1 MPSNKRSALIAEYQE
16 LVDHLGTARH
26 ADLDEIK
33 QSYEQEGIKDESFAG
48 WAKRTLAEKRDAIL
62 RLLPKPEG
70 MDAPTKRKEPTMPRD
85 ENWRPRQHKAW
96 KIPYLAARRP
106 AKPPEPM
113 TRQYRRHYLGA

>member
-16 LVDHLGTARH
+16 VVETVSTAKH
-26 ADLDEIK
+26 SDLDEIK
-33 QSYEQEGIKDESFAG
+33 DNFIAEGVQDESFVG
-48 WAKRTLAEKRDAIL
+48 WAKRTLAEKRDALL

>member
-1 MPSNKRSALIAEYQE
+1 MPSKKRSDLIADYQE
-16 LVDHLGTARH
+16 TVAHVREARH

-33 QSYEQEGIKDESFAG
+33 DAYEAVGIKDQTFVG

-70 MDAPTKRKEPTMPRD
+70 MDAPTKRKDPTMPRD